1 MVIII
6 IIHDSESP
14 RNASGLQARGIAV
27 FFFLCHGLTKYSDIV
42 LHFNIISEVG
52 ALTISRD

>member
-1 MVIII
+1 MIQKALVT
-6 IIHDSESP
+6 
-14 RNASGLQARGIAV
+14 QADCKLVVLRY